1 MIHIFINL
9 GDEGLSICQEFTFSS
24 NGITRQFYPGI
35 IGDYLLQSERNN
47 GRPVYRSKD
56 QVIIDQLREYIY
68 LYSFNAEEYAD
79 DEIYEAIKSHSG
91 DWMVSFT
98 KSSMIMRLLNI
109 GLLLICSILKCL
121 FFLAFRWR

>member
-56 QVIIDQLREYIY
+56 QVIIDQLPEYIY
-68 LYSFNAEEYAD
+68 LYSFNADEYAG
-79 DEIYEAIKSHSG
+79 DENYEKLRAASG
-91 DWMVSFT
+91 IWLVSFMKAST
-98 KSSMIMRLLNI
+98 FMRLLI
-109 GLLLICSILKCL
+109 IDIFSGFSVLLATI
-121 FFLAFRWR
+121 FLP

>member
-1 MIHIFINL
+1 MFHIFINL

-56 QVIIDQLREYIY
+56 QVIIDQLPEYIY
-68 LYSFNAEEYAD
+68 LYSFNADEYA
-79 DEIYEAIKSHSG
+79 G
-91 DWMVSFT
+91 DAGEDAPGTWLVSFMKAST
-98 KSSMIMRLLNI
+98 FMRRVMIYLFK
-109 GLLLICSILKCL
+109 ICCYI
-121 FFLAFRWR
+121 